1 MSSVDLADVRPCLEG
16 AIPAIM
22 ATTAADGT
30 PNVAY
35 ISQVYYV
42 DQDHVALSFQ
52 FFNKTRQNLLS
63 HPRSTL
69 LVLNPLDAVFYRLHL
84 RYLRTETEGPVF
96 ESMKAQLAGIASHT
110 GMAEVFRLLGSD
122 IHEVVELER
131 LPQEPLTEALPAP
144 PPRPNPLV
152 VLRRGSARL
161 SAARSL
167 GAALEATLDTLEQEL
182 GVRHAMLLILDAAT
196 QRLYTVAS
204 RGYATSGVGSE
215 IALGDG
221 VIGVAARER
230 TPVRIGHMTSA
241 YRYSRAMRDSLMG
254 DGSAVAS
261 TDIPYPGLSEPHSQ
275 LAVPLLSADRVI
287 GVLFVESPVDMQ
299 FSYEDEDLMVA
310 LGGQLGAVIDLMQE
324 AEAPCTTEEVESAT
338 ASVPPPRPVGP
349 ALRVRHYRSN
359 DSVFVNNTYLIK
371 GVAGAILWKL
381 LQDRQLQGRNEFT
394 NRELRLDAS
403 LRLPDVADNLEARLL
418 LLHRRLAEQC
428 PQLRIQKTGR
438 GCFRFEALG
447 PVELEDVAALGAR
460 ASASHQAGHRG
471 QGQAPGEL
479 APVVCVEQPPRGLG
493 HALEHRRRRAGAH
506 ALHHAQAFRGAQVRQ
521 HPAHHQHHLGRRH
534 GRHQG
539 VVHGDQFDVGVSRP
553 QCGVVHRFLGVHVLQ
568 VVGHEHGQRQVQG
581 LQPGFAFDRLAAGQ
595 GLGGIAQVGDV
606 VQVAI
611 VLLRHGGRDAR
622 AARVQ
627 RGVHEAVLV
636 RHMVD
641 AQRHQFVHLR
651 HGVRHFRVVGGVGA
665 TDHEQRVG
673 HEGAQGLVDAGIEVE
688 AAKAGAGGGGDVRH
702 FEGVGLHDRVSFGGR
717 GPTCLVVT
725 AAPHVQRIMGNES
738 RNPRRRAPLNSA

>member
-1 MSSVDLADVRPCLEG
+1 MSAVDLAEVRPCLEG

-52 FFNKTRQNLLS
+52 FFNKTRQNLLA

-69 LVLNPLDAVFYRLHL
+69 LVLNPINAVFYRLHL

-122 IHEVVELER
+122 IHEVIEIER
-131 LPQEPLTEALPAP
+131 LPQEPLAEALPAP
-144 PPRPNPLV
+144 PPRPNPLA

-167 GAALEATLDTLEQEL
+167 GAVLEATLDVLEKEL
-182 GVRHAMLLILDAAT
+182 AMHHAMVLILDATT

-241 YRYSRAMRDSLMG
+241 YLYSRAMRDSLVSG
-254 DGSAVAS
+254 GSGPAG
-261 TDIPYPGLSEPHSQ
+261 TDIPYPGLPEPHSQ
-275 LAVPLLSADRVI
+275 LAVPLLSADRVT

-299 FSYEDEDLMVA
+299 FSYEDEDLLVA
-310 LGGQLGAVIDLMQE
+310 LGGQLGAAIDLMQE
-324 AEAPCTTEEVESAT
+324 AEAPCTEEDIESVAT
-338 ASVPPPRPVGP
+338 SAPPVPAGP

-359 DSVFVNNTYLIK
+359 DSVFINNTYLIK

-381 LQDRQLQGRNEFT
+381 LKDRQQQGRSEFT

-438 GCFRFEALG
+438 GCFRFEAAG
-447 PVELEDVAALGAR
+447 PVELEDIAA
-460 ASASHQAGHRG
+460 
-471 QGQAPGEL
+471 
-479 APVVCVEQPPRGLG
+479 
-493 HALEHRRRRAGAH
+493 
-506 ALHHAQAFRGAQVRQ
+506 
-521 HPAHHQHHLGRRH
+521 
-534 GRHQG
+534 
-539 VVHGDQFDVGVSRP
+539 
-553 QCGVVHRFLGVHVLQ
+553 
-568 VVGHEHGQRQVQG
+568 
-581 LQPGFAFDRLAAGQ
+581 
-595 GLGGIAQVGDV
+595 
-606 VQVAI
+606 
-611 VLLRHGGRDAR
+611 
-622 AARVQ
+622 
-627 RGVHEAVLV
+627 
-636 RHMVD
+636 
-641 AQRHQFVHLR
+641 
-651 HGVRHFRVVGGVGA
+651 
-665 TDHEQRVG
+665 
-673 HEGAQGLVDAGIEVE
+673 
-688 AAKAGAGGGGDVRH
+688 
-702 FEGVGLHDRVSFGGR
+702 
-717 GPTCLVVT
+717 
-725 AAPHVQRIMGNES
+725 
-738 RNPRRRAPLNSA
+738 